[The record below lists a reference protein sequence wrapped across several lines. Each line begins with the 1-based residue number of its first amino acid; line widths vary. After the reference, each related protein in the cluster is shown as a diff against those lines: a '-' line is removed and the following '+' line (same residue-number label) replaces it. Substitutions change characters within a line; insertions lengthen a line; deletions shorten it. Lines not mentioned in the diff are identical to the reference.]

1 MNKILISILLIMLFF
16 VSCKPLNNSEPLPAS
31 VFYNFD
37 SSLNGWGSNGISNET
52 LSINSN
58 SNYIKAGTGS
68 VKCNCYLSSSS
79 IPPKIGLL
87 YQDFGTNVNL
97 TNRVVTLW
105 VYVPTELAG
114 LNPRYYIDLNIKRQS
129 MSLIVD
135 TFYGPALNKAGWNK
149 ITFTIPAY
157 STDSYN
163 VTHDYQDVQMI
174 YFAIENTAQTAADWT
189 GNIYFDELSW

>member
-1 MNKILISILLIMLFF
+1 MNKILISILFIALVF
-16 VSCKPLNNSEPLPAS
+16 VSCKPVNNSEPIPAS

-58 SNYIKAGTGS
+58 TNYIKAGAGS
-68 VKCNCYLSSSS
+68 VKCICSLSSSS
-79 IPPKIGLL
+79 IPPEIGLL
-87 YQDFGTNVNL
+87 YQDFGANVNL
-97 TNRVVTLW
+97 TNRIVTIW
-105 VYVPTELAG
+105 VYVPAG
-114 LNPRYYIDLNIKRQS
+114 LAVLNPGYFINLNIKRQS

-135 TFYGPALNKAGWNK
+135 TFYGPALNTVGWNK

-174 YFAIENTAQTAADWT
+174 YFAVENTAQTAIDWT
-189 GNIYFDELSW
+189 GTIYFDELSW